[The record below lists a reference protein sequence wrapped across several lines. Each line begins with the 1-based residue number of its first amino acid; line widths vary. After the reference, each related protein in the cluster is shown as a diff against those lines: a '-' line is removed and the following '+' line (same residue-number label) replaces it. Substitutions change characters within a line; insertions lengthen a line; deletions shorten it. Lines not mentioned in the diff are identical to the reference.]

1 MTEGKWMPLRRPIPW
16 GLLGM
21 IGLVWSIE
29 KFEVRRDYA
38 LESFHGANWR
48 ATAKLV
54 EKSVKDAG
62 ILCFGDSL
70 MRDGVYPA
78 VLQEVTGKT
87 AYNLAVPT
95 GPAPASYVLLRRAL
109 ERGARPSAIVVD
121 FDADVLKEG
130 PRSTRRPY
138 PWADLLTVP
147 EMIDL
152 AWQSRDFEVFARIA
166 VKRLLWSEKNR
177 FEIREAIVAGFRNEV
192 TSLRMNLLG
201 CFRNWKINNGAQVN
215 PIGGITEDPPVPDSI
230 PARTSTWAC
239 HPVNRF
245 YVDRFLDLAERR
257 KIAVFW
263 VIPPFSPLRQSA
275 TRVDG
280 LEAAATRF
288 IEDVRARHPSVVI
301 VDGRHSGYDKS
312 TFFDPAHLNRAGAT
326 SLSASLGALINIY
339 LDDRSA
345 LPSWVRLRNYAP
357 TTTATP
363 LEDIMASIDY
373 ARKMAG
379 PIVRR

>member
-215 PIGGITEDPPVPDSI
+215 PIGGITEESAGAGQHPRANQHVGMSPGQSLLCRSLSRPRRAAQDRSLLGDP
-230 PARTSTWAC
+230 
-239 HPVNRF
+239 
-245 YVDRFLDLAERR
+245 
-257 KIAVFW
+257 AV
-263 VIPPFSPLRQSA
+263 L
-275 TRVDG
+275 
-280 LEAAATRF
+280 AATAKCH
-288 IEDVRARHPSVVI
+288 ARRRP
-301 VDGRHSGYDKS
+301 RSGG
-312 TFFDPAHLNRAGAT
+312 DPIHRRRAGA
-326 SLSASLGALINIY
+326 SSQCG
-339 LDDRSA
+339 DRQ
-345 LPSWVRLRNYAP
+345 R
-357 TTTATP
+357 AT
-363 LEDIMASIDY
+363 
-373 ARKMAG
+373 
-379 PIVRR
+379 